1 MSTAAWI
8 IGARGLLGKAV
19 GRRLDVDSRWTVLDA
34 EPLPWFDEDRML
46 ESAEAEFTRLLSA
59 AADSG
64 EGWAIFWAAGVV
76 VTSSPQDQM
85 DDELRVLDRVLAV
98 FARVLRDYTNAPAG
112 AIFYASSAGGVYA
125 GSDDPPF
132 SERSIPAPISPYGHF
147 KLDAERRLANFSAAS
162 GASIAIGRISN
173 LYGPGQSLTK
183 MQGLIS
189 HIAKAQIS
197 PAPVS
202 VYVPL
207 DTLRDYLYVDDCAA
221 LVVDTTFRT
230 VEVALLG
237 TPLVV
242 IKNIISGQAVTIS
255 SLLGYFRTLAKGH
268 PHVMLGSSA
277 AASLQ
282 SLDLRLKSVVW
293 PDLDQ
298 RELMP
303 LPAGIRATMTDILA
317 GVQAGTTPQH

>member
-1 MSTAAWI
+1 MTSSAWI
-8 IGARGLLGKAV
+8 IGGRGLLGKAIS
-19 GRRLDVDSRWTVLDA
+19 RRLEFDRRWRILDA
-34 EPLPWFDEDRML
+34 APLPWFDEGSLL
-46 ESAEAEFTRLLSA
+46 EAAEAEFTRLLSA

-76 VTSSPQDQM
+76 VTSSPQEQM
-85 DDELRVLDRVLAV
+85 DDELRVLDLLLAV
-98 FARVLRDYTNAPAG
+98 FSRALRDWTDAPAG

-125 GSDDPPF
+125 GSENPPF
-132 SERSIPAPISPYGHF
+132 DERSVPAPISPYGHF
-147 KLDAERRLANFSAAS
+147 KLDAERRLANFSSAS

-230 VEVALLG
+230 VEVARLG
-237 TPLVV
+237 TPVVV
-242 IKNIISGQAVTIS
+242 IKNIISGQTVTIS

-268 PHVMLGSSA
+268 PHVILGSSA
-277 AASLQ
+277 AASFQ
-282 SLDLRLKSVVW
+282 SLDLRLRSVVW
-293 PDLDQ
+293 PDIDR

-303 LPAGIRATMTDILA
+303 LPAGIRATMTDILT
-317 GVQAGTTPQH
+317 GVQAGSARQP

>member
-8 IGARGLLGKAV
+8 IGASGLLGKAI
-19 GRRLDVDSRWTVLDA
+19 GRRLESDGRWAILDA
-34 EPLPWFDEDRML
+34 APLPWLDEDSLL

-76 VTSSPQDQM
+76 VTSSPQEDM
-85 DDELRVLDRVLAV
+85 DDELRVLDLVLAV
-98 FARVLRDYTNAPAG
+98 FNRVLQDRPDSAGG

-125 GSDDPPF
+125 GSHSPPF
-132 SERSIPAPISPYGHF
+132 DELSIPVPISPYGRF
-147 KLDAERRLANFSAAS
+147 KLDAERRLANFSSAS

-230 VEVALLG
+230 VEMARRG

-268 PHVMLGSSA
+268 PHVILGSSA

-282 SLDLRLKSVVW
+282 SLDLRLRSVVW
-293 PDLDQ
+293 PDIDK

-317 GVQAGTTPQH
+317 GVQSGDARQR